1 MNSEKENA
9 VTYDDFTDQ
18 AVVLI
23 SDEAHHMNAWTKRGK
38 KTKEESEHIQNWEQT
53 IANIFNKDNGTLP
66 NILLEFTATADFS
79 HPAIAQKYENKVIFN
94 YQLKKFR
101 EDLYSKDVE
110 VLESDLEP
118 LDMALQA
125 MILSQYKRKIFA
137 EIKQDIKPVLLLKSK
152 TIPANKDIYT
162 IFISAVANLDEA
174 GIERIRQRAKDDL
187 LAAFSYFDKQG
198 ITASNLILE
207 LQEDLQRSVFYL

>member
-1 MNSEKENA
+1 M
-9 VTYDDFTDQ
+9 
-18 AVVLI
+18 
-23 SDEAHHMNAWTKRGK
+23 
-38 KTKEESEHIQNWEQT
+38 
-53 IANIFNKDNGTLP
+53 P

-207 LQEDLQRSVFYL
+207 LQEDFAEEPSSTCRRK